1 MANIDVMYSSKSDE
15 WATPQDIYDSL
26 DSEFGFNLDPCA
38 TAENHKCKTF
48 FTQTDN
54 GLSKNWGGTK
64 CSATRLIQTLKIGLK
79 KPTMRDIRI
88 TRLLS
93 CLFPQGRTQDIST
106 IT

>member
-38 TAENHKCKTF
+38 TAENHKCETF
-48 FTQTDN
+48 FTQIDN
-54 GLSKNWGGTK
+54 GLSKNWGGTR
-64 CSATRLIQTLKIGLK
+64 CFATHHIQTLKIGLK
-79 KPTMRDIRI
+79 KPTTKGIRI
-88 TRLLS
+88 IRLLY
-93 CLFPQGRTQDIST
+93 CLFQQELIQDIFT

>member
-38 TAENHKCKTF
+38 TAENHKCETY

-64 CSATRLIQTLKIGLK
+64 YSATRRIQTSKIGLK
-79 KPTMRDIRI
+79 KPTMKGIRI
-88 TRLLS
+88 TRLLCYLS
-93 CLFPQGRTQDIST
+93 P
-106 IT
+106 

>member
-54 GLSKNWGGTK
+54 GLTKNWGGTR
-64 CSATRLIQTLKIGLK
+64 CFATRRIQTSKIGLE
-79 KPTMRDIRI
+79 KPITKDIRI
-88 TRLLS
+88 TRLLY
-93 CLFPQGRTQDIST
+93 CLFLQGQTQNTFT